1 MGKMRIEHQARHK
14 LRFYYSMFHQRYYQ
28 LITYYCIPAFKNLSI
43 YRLFVIEYCKNKI
56 KIKNNNNKNTSA
68 MVFMRI
74 ICSCVGMEV

>member
-56 KIKNNNNKNTSA
+56 KIKNNNNKKYISNGFYA
-68 MVFMRI
+68 YHL
-74 ICSCVGMEV
+74 